1 MISIV
6 TTVVVPHLYMPQNN
20 SETIKQND
28 DLENK
33 LKAYLST
40 QQQQQQQKRRQ
51 FAGKSKRGTYM
62 TLKQFF
68 RVSVVGSRLLVTTLG
83 DIKSENAL
91 LLFRLSIDRLEYPAR
106 PICLT

>member
-1 MISIV
+1 
-6 TTVVVPHLYMPQNN
+6 MPQNN

-40 QQQQQQQKRRQ
+40 QQQKQKRRRQ

-68 RVSVVGSRLLVTTLG
+68 QVSVVGSRLLVTTLG

>member
-33 LKAYLST
+33 LKASL
-40 QQQQQQQKRRQ
+40 
-51 FAGKSKRGTYM
+51 FIHI
-62 TLKQFF
+62 
-68 RVSVVGSRLLVTTLG
+68 TTTTTT
-83 DIKSENAL
+83 KKKT
-91 LLFRLSIDRLEYPAR
+91 
-106 PICLT
+106 ICWEK

>member
-1 MISIV
+1 
-6 TTVVVPHLYMPQNN
+6 
-20 SETIKQND
+20 
-28 DLENK
+28 
-33 LKAYLST
+33 
-40 QQQQQQQKRRQ
+40 
-51 FAGKSKRGTYM
+51 M